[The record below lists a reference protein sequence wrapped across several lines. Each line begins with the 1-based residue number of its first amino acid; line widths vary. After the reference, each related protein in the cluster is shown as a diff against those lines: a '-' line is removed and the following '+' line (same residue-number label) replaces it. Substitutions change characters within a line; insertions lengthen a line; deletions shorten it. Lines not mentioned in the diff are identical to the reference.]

1 MAFYQMLTSKDSQ
14 LDNKEK
20 EQLKSA
26 VYVSTGGNPSYGQ
39 MDGLIKNAPNATFH
53 LGFDNDKAGR
63 QFEKTFRDIASKV
76 ENRDIK
82 IIREEPSEGYKDFND
97 ELLGKDQ
104 HSLVDLIE
112 TAFDDE
118 SGIDLTV
125 EELDEVEENE
135 KEKQR
140 KRIAEGSQL
149 FCWNYCNDYY
159 VKSILDDNDI
169 LRIIEEA
176 SFEKDGQENKV
187 SNIFDKFG
195 NSGIM
200 IYQKLEKE

>member
-1 MAFYQMLTSKDSQ
+1 MKHIILKNGDVIAVCKDK
-14 LDNKEK
+14 DV
-20 EQLKSA
+20 A
-26 VYVSTGGNPSYGQ
+26 DMYVKF
-39 MDGLIKNAPNATFH
+39 L
-53 LGFDNDKAGR
+53 
-63 QFEKTFRDIASKV
+63 
-76 ENRDIK
+76 
-82 IIREEPSEGYKDFND
+82 
-97 ELLGKDQ
+97 
-104 HSLVDLIE
+104 
-112 TAFDDE
+112 
-118 SGIDLTV
+118 
-125 EELDEVEENE
+125 EENE

-169 LRIIEEA
+169 LRIIEES